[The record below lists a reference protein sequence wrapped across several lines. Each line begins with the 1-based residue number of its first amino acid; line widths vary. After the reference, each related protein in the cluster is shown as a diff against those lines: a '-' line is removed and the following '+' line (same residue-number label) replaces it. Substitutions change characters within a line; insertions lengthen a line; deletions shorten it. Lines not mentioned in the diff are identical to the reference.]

1 MLVAGSPMVL
11 IANPALGVRTVPQLI
26 ELAKS
31 KPNQLNYAS
40 SGSGAITH
48 LGAVRLMRMV
58 GIELA
63 HVPFKGSIPAT
74 SSVIAGETAV
84 AFSTIPAAVPQAK
97 AGRLNLLAVSFAK
110 RSPQLPDVPT
120 IAETV
125 GEFDLGLYSGLWAPA
140 GTPRAIIDRLY
151 AEFTSAMEQPRV
163 KDILA
168 VNSAEPG
175 RMNPAQ
181 FGEYVAREIKL
192 WGEVVRDAPA
202 SKSINQREQQAMDM
216 GIKGRAALVTG
227 GSRGIGRETARQ
239 FLEEGVRVMICG
251 RNAETLERTRA
262 ELAQATGGEIHATVA
277 DMTKEADIARLVDAA
292 KQRFGTIDI
301 LVNNAGQMYSGRF
314 AVMNDAGLKE
324 QLETKLFGFLRAI
337 RLVYP
342 MMKERRWGR
351 IVNLIGGAG
360 KEPDPYMFG
369 SGITNSALLNI
380 TKSLSTEFGED
391 GVLVNAV
398 CPGWVDTNLW
408 QRNAQGL
415 AAELNT
421 KSEEEARRLA
431 ARKNSLNRFGKPE
444 ELANAIVFLCSERA
458 SYITGVSLN
467 LDGGR
472 LKSLW

>member
-1 MLVAGSPMVL
+1 
-11 IANPALGVRTVPQLI
+11 
-26 ELAKS
+26 
-31 KPNQLNYAS
+31 
-40 SGSGAITH
+40 
-48 LGAVRLMRMV
+48 
-58 GIELA
+58 
-63 HVPFKGSIPAT
+63 
-74 SSVIAGETAV
+74 
-84 AFSTIPAAVPQAK
+84 
-97 AGRLNLLAVSFAK
+97 
-110 RSPQLPDVPT
+110 
-120 IAETV
+120 
-125 GEFDLGLYSGLWAPA
+125 
-140 GTPRAIIDRLY
+140 
-151 AEFTSAMEQPRV
+151 
-163 KDILA
+163 
-168 VNSAEPG
+168 
-175 RMNPAQ
+175 
-181 FGEYVAREIKL
+181 
-192 WGEVVRDAPA
+192 
-202 SKSINQREQQAMDM
+202 MDM
-216 GIKGRAALVTG
+216 GIKGRAAIVTG

-239 FLEEGVRVMICG
+239 FLEEGARVMICG

-262 ELAQATGGEIHATVA
+262 ELAKLTGGEIHATVA

-292 KQRFGTIDI
+292 KQRFGTVDI

-324 QLETKLFGFLRAI
+324 QLDTKLFGFLRAI

-342 MMKERRWGR
+342 IMKAQRWGR

-391 GVLVNAV
+391 GVHVNAV

-472 LKSLW
+472 LKGLW